1 MTPSA
6 ASSMS
11 SKIATTGGVSVAAL
25 QSAGVPTTGVVL
37 TTLPAVTVMP
47 APPLPPSPS
56 PPPPSPPPPAG
67 CGSSWFCHAGVQC
80 ATTSTCGGCPVG
92 LAGDGRTCTACSL
105 RVALTSNVVNAAVL
119 RSAEVTMAGMVSAVE
134 GAECTTTGGYVF
146 QWSTN
151 STDASSL
158 TMSTTPTLMLPPR
171 SLSADQNAAFS
182 MQACLTGARTT
193 CAFATQTFY
202 VTPSPLV
209 ALIGGGDG
217 VVGETPLTLS
227 GASSYDPDGAPL
239 SSLGF
244 AWSCARVDGSDPACV
259 ARDGTVAALGSASAQ
274 RLQLAGAAAGAKY
287 TVTLTVTLGGRSS
300 STSTS
305 LTVLPGA
312 VPLVAI
318 AGNAALSG
326 AKVNP
331 TDQQVLLAVASSTI
345 PGGVTTRWAV
355 AAQTGVTG
363 PLLNLSDP
371 AVCATPV
378 SSASMVL
385 RSAALVPGARYT
397 FQLSATDTVGA
408 VGLANATLI
417 TSVPPRDGWADVSP
431 SNGVAL
437 STDFVMRASSWAAD
451 LDEMP
456 LTYSCTYFVEGS
468 TDAPVSLTNGAFQES
483 PNITMQL
490 PAGLASAGNV
500 ITLRLVVR
508 AAYGATAVSEA
519 SVVVTWPVFEDAAA
533 VTTFVEDATE
543 RALEALESGDTSA
556 ALQVVGGLA
565 ALLNSDASESQTV
578 EDATDQRTELLN
590 LVASAVAQGGA
601 AIPPAALEST
611 AVLVSQLVAAPEQL
625 SGEGAISAL
634 AVLESI
640 ASAGAA
646 VSPAAAQAVASALSS
661 VALSPGATESSG
673 DSSGDNSTSSEPSS
687 TYGAVLSV
695 LESLASSQA
704 SALAVPGQAPSTVT
718 TPTIQMSVGLD
729 DPTSSRLF
737 DEPLS
742 APGSNSSFDPL
753 PPDTLAAAN
762 GVPVS
767 SLFLSLAFDV
777 YGNSRSRNNAG
788 VTRLAFSNGL
798 TGEPLVVSNLTQPI
812 LFTMP
817 PATLLEEEHTTCAW
831 WDEVAK
837 EYTSEGCGQLPSPY
851 PDGHEL
857 FFLPEFRATGPASI
871 TAAWNMTGP
880 RMAGCEMLSLD
891 CSNITL
897 RATGKLQLGGAS
909 TLTCSNLTNG
919 TVLRAFAGPLCSLR
933 DTKNTSAPCFW
944 NVSAQ
949 TFSGAGC
956 VSANT
961 TRCACTHLTT
971 FASSPRPNLPTASL
985 SDMISLNPA
994 DLVTVRARVMP
1005 IAA

>member
-1 MTPSA
+1 VQLAGVSEAAFAQESVRTAFVTATAASLGISPNAVAITGVSSVAVGRRRLTQATALQVDFQVFLMTPSA

-37 TTLPAVTVMP
+37 TTLPTVTVMP

-56 PPPPSPPPPAG
+56 PPPPNPPPPAG

-80 ATTSTCGGCPVG
+80 ISTSSCGACPVG
-92 LAGDGRTCTACSL
+92 LAGDGRTCEACSL
-105 RVALTSNVVNAAVL
+105 HVALTSNVVHAAVL
-119 RSAEVTMAGMVSAVE
+119 RSAEVTLAGMVSAEE

-146 QWSTN
+146 QWTTN
-151 STDASSL
+151 STDASAL
-158 TMSTTPTLMLPPR
+158 TLSSTPTLMLPPR
-171 SLSADQNAAFS
+171 SLSADQHAAFS
-182 MQACLTGARTT
+182 MQACLAGARTT

-239 SSLGF
+239 SSLSF
-244 AWSCARVDGSDPACV
+244 AWSCARVDTSDSACV
-259 ARDGTVAALGSASAQ
+259 ARDGTVAALGSAPAQ
-274 RLQLAGAAAGAKY
+274 RLQLAGAASGAKY

-312 VPLVAI
+312 IPLVAI

-331 TDQQVLLAVASSTI
+331 TDQQVLFAVASSTI

-355 AAQTGVTG
+355 AEQTGVSG
-363 PLLNLSDP
+363 PLLDLSDP

-378 SSASMVL
+378 TSASMVL

-408 VGLANATLI
+408 VGLANATVI

-431 SNGVAL
+431 PNGVAL
-437 STDFVMRASSWAAD
+437 STDFVMRASSWVAD

-456 LTYSCTYFVEGS
+456 LTYSATYSVEGS

-508 AAYGATAVSEA
+508 AAYGATAVSDA

-533 VTTFVEDATE
+533 VSSFVDDATE
-543 RALEALESGDTSA
+543 RAIEALESGDTSA

-565 ALLNSDASESQTV
+565 ALLNSDASESQSTV
-578 EDATDQRTELLN
+578 EATDQRTELLS
-590 LVASAVAQGGA
+590 LVASAVAQGGGA

-611 AVLVSQLVAAPEQL
+611 AMLVSQLVAAPEQL
-625 SGEGAISAL
+625 SGEGAVSAL
-634 AVLESI
+634 AVLDSI

-661 VALSPGATESSG
+661 VALSPGATETSG

-687 TYGAVLSV
+687 TYGAVLNV

-704 SALAVPGQAPSTVT
+704 SALAVPGQAPTTVT
-718 TPTIQMSVGLD
+718 TPIIQMSVALD

-753 PPDTLAAAN
+753 RACPR
-762 GVPVS
+762 
-767 SLFLSLAFDV
+767 F
-777 YGNSRSRNNAG
+777 YGCCFPRARAYL
-788 VTRLAFSNGL
+788 RAI
-798 TGEPLVVSNLTQPI
+798 PI
-812 LFTMP
+812 LACRHSGGRAGSCGR
-817 PATLLEEEHTTCAW
+817 PARFLALPQFGLRCIREF
-831 WDEVAK
+831 AK
-837 EYTSEGCGQLPSPY
+837 PQ
-851 PDGHEL
+851 
-857 FFLPEFRATGPASI
+857 
-871 TAAWNMTGP
+871 
-880 RMAGCEMLSLD
+880 
-891 CSNITL
+891 
-897 RATGKLQLGGAS
+897 
-909 TLTCSNLTNG
+909 
-919 TVLRAFAGPLCSLR
+919 
-933 DTKNTSAPCFW
+933 
-944 NVSAQ
+944 
-949 TFSGAGC
+949 
-956 VSANT
+956 
-961 TRCACTHLTT
+961 
-971 FASSPRPNLPTASL
+971 
-985 SDMISLNPA
+985 
-994 DLVTVRARVMP
+994 
-1005 IAA
+1005 